1 MAAPSQIR
9 IVSREVLDD
18 IRSAAWLESETHP
31 SANLHQRHE
40 TADIC
45 EPDNVERVW
54 RVLGICVAEIR
65 MALRAILTPDSAA
78 WHQNDLLRPDHWD
91 FLFTSTLPPHTANFL
106 KEKIHEYLLAR
117 VLADRLEVFIPEAA
131 SAWRIRASDALA
143 TVTATASTAS
153 SLRPARRPLWPL

>member
-1 MAAPSQIR
+1 MTAPTQIR
-9 IVSREVLDD
+9 IISREALDD

-54 RVLGICVAEIR
+54 RVLGICVAEVR
-65 MALRAILTPDSAA
+65 MALRAILTTDTAVR
-78 WHQNDLLRPDHWD
+78 HQNDLERPDHWD
-91 FLFTSTLPPHTANFL
+91 FIFTSTLPPHTANFL
-106 KEKIHEYLLAR
+106 KEKIHEYLVAR

-131 SAWRIRASDALA
+131 SQWRIRASDALSTLYT
-143 TVTATASTAS
+143 TVSTAAS
-153 SLRPARRPLWPL
+153 IRPVRRPLWPL